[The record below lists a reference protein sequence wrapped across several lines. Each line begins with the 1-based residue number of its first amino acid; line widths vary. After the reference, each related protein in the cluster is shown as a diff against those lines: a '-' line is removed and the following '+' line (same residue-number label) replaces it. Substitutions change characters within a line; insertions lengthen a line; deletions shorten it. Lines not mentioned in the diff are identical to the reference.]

1 MEILVI
7 CGAGASSTF
16 VAQRIRRG
24 AEAEGLDLR
33 ASAGTEAMLPGA
45 VDAVDVVLLGPQ
57 LADRAPEIRR
67 RAALVGAAVAVL
79 PEHVFRDPD
88 GTAALELARR
98 ELSAVRAG
106 AGPAGPADSA
116 GSAGPADIADADH
129 SAQEDSR

>member
-33 ASAGTEAMLPGA
+33 ASAGTEAMLPAA

-57 LADRAPEIRR
+57 LAARAPDVRR
-67 RAALVGAAVAVL
+67 RAASVGAAVAVL
-79 PEHVFRDPD
+79 PESVFRDPD

-98 ELSAVRAG
+98 ELAAVRAG
-106 AGPAGPADSA
+106 ADTV
-116 GSAGPADIADADH
+116 DTVDTADADH
-129 SAQEDSR
+129 SAQEDSP

>member
-1 MEILVI
+1 MEILVV

-57 LADRAPEIRR
+57 LTARAPEIRR
-67 RAALVGAAVAVL
+67 CAALVGAAVAVL
-79 PEHVFRDPD
+79 PESVFRDPD

-98 ELSAVRAG
+98 ELAAVRAG
-106 AGPAGPADSA
+106 ADT
-116 GSAGPADIADADH
+116 ADIADADH
-129 SAQEDSR
+129 SAQEDPRDHPHP

>member
-98 ELSAVRAG
+98 TLAAVRAG
-106 AGPAGPADSA
+106 TGPVGPADT
-116 GSAGPADIADADH
+116 ADTAHADH
-129 SAQEDSR
+129 SAQEDSP

>member
-1 MEILVI
+1 MEILVV

-57 LADRAPEIRR
+57 LAARAPEIRR
-67 RAALVGAAVAVL
+67 RAALVGAAAAVL

-98 ELSAVRAG
+98 ELAAVRAG
-106 AGPAGPADSA
+106 ADAADTSDT
-116 GSAGPADIADADH
+116 ADTAHADH
-129 SAQEDSR
+129 SAQEDSP

>member
-1 MEILVI
+1 MEILVV

-57 LADRAPEIRR
+57 LAARAPEIRR
-67 RAALVGAAVAVL
+67 RAALVGAAAAVL

-98 ELSAVRAG
+98 ELAAVRAG
-106 AGPAGPADSA
+106 ADAADTSDA
-116 GSAGPADIADADH
+116 SDPSDTAHADH
-129 SAQEDSR
+129 SAQEDSP

>member
-1 MEILVI
+1 MEILVV

-57 LADRAPEIRR
+57 LTARAPEIRR

-79 PEHVFRDPD
+79 PESVFRDPD

-98 ELSAVRAG
+98 ELAAVRAG
-106 AGPAGPADSA
+106 ADT
-116 GSAGPADIADADH
+116 ADIADADH
-129 SAQEDSR
+129 SAQEDSP

>member
-1 MEILVI
+1 MEILVV

-45 VDAVDVVLLGPQ
+45 VDTVDVVLLGPQ

-67 RAALVGAAVAVL
+67 RAALVGAAAAVL
-79 PEHVFRDPD
+79 PENVFRDPD

-98 ELSAVRAG
+98 ELAAVRAG
-106 AGPAGPADSA
+106 AGPAGPADT
-116 GSAGPADIADADH
+116 ADTADADH
-129 SAQEDSR
+129 SAQEDSP

>member
-1 MEILVI
+1 MEILVV

-57 LADRAPEIRR
+57 LAARAPEIRR
-67 RAALVGAAVAVL
+67 RAALVGAAAAVL

-98 ELSAVRAG
+98 ELAAVRAG
-106 AGPAGPADSA
+106 ADAADTSDTVDTA
-116 GSAGPADIADADH
+116 HADH
-129 SAQEDSR
+129 SAQEDSP

>member
-1 MEILVI
+1 MEILVV

-57 LADRAPEIRR
+57 LAARAPEIRR
-67 RAALVGAAVAVL
+67 RAALVGAAAAVL

-88 GTAALELARR
+88 GTAALDLARR
-98 ELSAVRAG
+98 ELAAVRAG
-106 AGPAGPADSA
+106 ADAADTSDT
-116 GSAGPADIADADH
+116 ADTAHADH
-129 SAQEDSR
+129 SAQEDSP